1 MSTERN
7 ELAERIFTG
16 LPDRYDRLAELF
28 SFGQNGR
35 WRRAMV
41 SHVAHGA
48 RVLDVATGTAGV
60 AIELVRRRAARVVG
74 IDQNERMLRRGVE
87 ATREAGVDARI
98 ELLRGRGEQLPFVDA
113 SFDAV
118 TFTYL
123 MRYVD
128 DPASTLK
135 EMVRVLR
142 PGGTIAA
149 LEFHVPGNALARAA
163 WWFFTRLLLPAAGR
177 AVSGDWHRVGQ
188 FLGPSISDF
197 YREYP
202 LPDQVEMWRDAGLQY
217 IGFRKMSLGGGIV
230 IWAVKV

>member
-1 MSTERN
+1 
-7 ELAERIFTG
+7 
-16 LPDRYDRLAELF
+16 
-28 SFGQNGR
+28 
-35 WRRAMV
+35 MV

-74 IDQNERMLRRGVE
+74 VDQNEQMLRRGWE
-87 ATREAGVDARI
+87 AVKEAGMVTRMK
-98 ELLRGRGEQLPFVDA
+98 LVRGRAEQVPFVDA

-123 MRYVD
+123 MRYVE

-135 EMVRVLR
+135 ELVRVLR
-142 PGGTIAA
+142 PGGTLAC
-149 LEFHVPGNALARAA
+149 LEFHVPDNSLARAA
-163 WWFFTRLLLPAAGR
+163 WWFYTRLLLPVAGR
-177 AVSGDWHRVGQ
+177 AVSGDWYRVGR

-202 LPDQVEMWRDAGLQY
+202 LPDQIEMWREAGLQY